1 MLLEQI
7 EYIKKHFLQYP
18 PCMDDFKYVILFYHK
33 HKETKP
39 TDTEC
44 RECLDY
50 LDAQKAEIN
59 SMIIVRK
66 SYQEAG
72 TDVPQMELEY
82 PRVKRYMEAIAK
94 LGIADNSSWKNAG
107 KDRQFGDD

>member
-7 EYIKKHFLQYP
+7 EYIKNNFVQYP
-18 PCMDDFKYVILFYHK
+18 PCMADFKYVMSFYHK
-33 HKETKP
+33 HNGTKP

-50 LDAQKAEIN
+50 LDAQMAEIN

-82 PRVKRYMEAIAK
+82 PRVKRYMNNIAK
-94 LGIADNSSWKNAG
+94 LRIADNSSWKNTE
-107 KDRQFGDD
+107 KDRQLGD

>member
-7 EYIKKHFLQYP
+7 EYIKNNFVQYP
-18 PCMDDFKYVILFYHK
+18 PCMKDFKYVMSFYHK
-33 HKETKP
+33 HNGTKP

-44 RECLDY
+44 RECLEY
-50 LDAQKAEIN
+50 LDAQMAEIN

-82 PRVKRYMEAIAK
+82 PRVKRYMNNIAK
-94 LGIADNSSWKNAG
+94 LRIADNSSWKNTE
-107 KDRQFGDD
+107 KDRQFGD